1 MTFSQEP
8 TSFRL
13 QNGNE
18 ISDTDHCLILVTLLR
33 GKPSF
38 GAFVGQFLDPLLH
51 LRVGT
56 KTEQRLG
63 ALSVKALPDSRKHA
77 LQSNLR

>member
-1 MTFSQEP
+1 MAFGQEP

-33 GKPSF
+33 GLPSF
-38 GAFVGQFLDPLLH
+38 GAFVGQFLAFQ
-51 LRVGT
+51 
-56 KTEQRLG
+56 E
-63 ALSVKALPDSRKHA
+63 
-77 LQSNLR
+77 